1 MKAKRKVT
9 PEQLFQVS
17 HLCLDEL
24 RPKIAKMSGKD
35 LCICAA
41 ILLDKAQQI
50 SRPYWKRRM
59 SPNDPSSATR
69 PGGGAA

>member
-1 MKAKRKVT
+1 MKAKLKVT
-9 PEQLFQVS
+9 PEQLIQAS

-41 ILLDKAQQI
+41 ILLDKAIQL
-50 SRPYWKRRM
+50 SRPYLKRCR
-59 SPNDPSSATR
+59 SPKSDE
-69 PGGGAA
+69 